1 MGLGS
6 SSRTGTSRQA
16 TNAGF
21 SLLGALNPAT
31 ASMGGFSNETQK
43 WMLGQDPIGSILQG
57 VPGVIT
63 YDQFG
68 NPQPV
73 GGGDLPTLLPKITDI
88 GNYDTVWEKSA
99 AGSLPPGAQQMLDS
113 FLGATTG
120 PAPTVDAIDYGE
132 LFGGLGI
139 GGGGVGGG
147 GGVSATPPP
156 NIGVLTSQ
164 IVEDLPEEFQS
175 FISNTLAA
183 SSPERVG
190 EILTEFEDA
199 ISARAQQ
206 NAAIMGEDALG
217 VFAAQGGIS
226 GSAMAEM
233 KSLALQAAT
242 EANAQIAA
250 GRLEILNQ
258 QIQAMQVGSQLM
270 DVLTSRGAQEQANL
284 VALQQGELQANAS
297 IQVAQIG
304 AQARLQ
310 ETLIAATAQLEAQ
323 RIQSQTSLQL
333 GQMDL
338 LGLGYQ
344 GLLGENEQE
353 NLFMSNA
360 LKIPFDILGGVQQ
373 QTTTKQ
379 KDSGVGDIFGGLI
392 GAGGQIGAAALMP
405 APV

>member
-31 ASMGGFSNETQK
+31 ASMGGFDNETQK

-88 GNYDTVWEKSA
+88 GNYDTLFEKADSGALSPSA
-99 AGSLPPGAQQMLDS
+99 QSFLDS
-113 FLGATTG
+113 FVGAATN
-120 PAPTVDAIDYGE
+120 PQAIDYGE

-164 IVEDLPEEFQS
+164 IVEDLPDEFQS

-190 EILTEFEDA
+190 DILTEFEDA

-206 NAAIMGEDALG
+206 NAAIMGEDTLG

-233 KSLALQAAT
+233 KSLALQSAT

-258 QIQAMQVGSQLM
+258 QIQAMQVGTQLM
-270 DVLTSRGAQEQANL
+270 NVMTGLGATEQANL
-284 VALQQGELQANAS
+284 VALQQAELSANAS

-310 ETLIAATAQLEAQ
+310 ETLITATAQLEAT
-323 RIQSQTSLQL
+323 RINAQT
-333 GQMDL
+333 DL
-338 LGLGYQ
+338 LGLGFK
-344 GLLGENEQE
+344 GMLGENEQE

-360 LKIPFDILGGVQQ
+360 LKIPYDLLLGVQS
-373 QTTTKQ
+373 QTPTTRS
-379 KDSGVGDIFGGLI
+379 KDNSATAGLLGELI
-392 GAGGQIGAAALMP
+392 AGGSDIASSFILA
-405 APV
+405 